1 MVKEVWDSVPSYN
14 FTQPAM
20 NKLKAT
26 KKRLMK
32 WSRSVFGDIHEEVE
46 VGIAKP
52 KHFRNILSSGV
63 ASSQLIQ
70 LEKEAYN
77 RLSAL
82 CFYKKSIGSKNLV

>member
-1 MVKEVWDSVPSYN
+1 MFGVTMLVSQKWLKK
-14 FTQPAM
+14 FGTL
-20 NKLKAT
+20 LKAT